1 MTHFADKGIDQL
13 DRARLLQLYEDDT
26 ETLISTIEMF
36 LDEVVPAFQVLESL
50 IESQDWTGV
59 CGMTH
64 QLRPWLGMV
73 GLTQLEHRLEEVERL
88 AKKKTEY
95 ELIRITYLNFTEKL
109 EAMQPVLK
117 AELQL
122 LTK

>member
-1 MTHFADKGIDQL
+1 MTHSADKGIDQL

-36 LDEVVPAFQVLESL
+36 LDEVVPAFQVLESR

-73 GLTQLEHRLEEVERL
+73 GLTRLEQQLETIEHL
-88 AKKKTEY
+88 AKEKPDY
-95 ELIRITYLNFTEKL
+95 EMIQNTYRNFTANL
-109 EAMQPVLK
+109 EHMQPVLK
-117 AELQL
+117 TELQQ
-122 LTK
+122 LTQ

>member
-1 MTHFADKGIDQL
+1 MTHSADKGIDQL

-26 ETLISTIEMF
+26 ETLISSIEMF
-36 LDEVVPAFQVLESL
+36 LDEVVPSFQGLESL

-59 CGMTH
+59 TGMTH

-73 GLTQLEHRLEEVERL
+73 GLTHLELQLETLERL
-88 AKKKTEY
+88 AKKKPDY
-95 ELIRITYLNFTEKL
+95 EMIRNTYLNFTENL
-109 EAMQPVLK
+109 ETMLPVLK
-117 AELQL
+117 TELQL